1 MIREALIKDIDRIVE
16 IESEWEDYFK
26 WKKEGFLKEFEKEF
40 SKTFVYDDG
49 IIKGFINIWD
59 LDVIEINTLVV
70 SKKFIW
76 NGIGNSLLNHII
88 KLANKKIITLEV
100 DEKNTNAIS
109 LYLKN
114 GFKVYGKRKN
124 YYGSSDALLMRREDV

>member
-1 MIREALIKDIDRIVE
+1 MIREALIKDIYRIVE
-16 IESEWEDYFK
+16 IESEWGDYFK

-49 IIKGFINIWD
+49 IIKGFINIWN

-70 SKKFIW
+70 SKKFIR
-76 NGIGNSLLNHII
+76 NGIGNSLLNYII

-100 DEKNTNAIS
+100 NEKNTNAIS

-114 GFKVYGKRKN
+114 GFKIYGKRKN